1 MVDRGGIER
10 PASLPIGK
18 ELEAELPSLIGGL
31 MGGTG
36 RKRAE
41 SKLERDHARL
51 PRKEEMIK
59 WAESGQDEVG
69 PKAGRPSLVWPRAFD
84 TCIE

>member
-41 SKLERDHARL
+41 SKPERDHARL
-51 PRKEEMIK
+51 PRKEEMDQM
-59 WAESGQDEVG
+59 GGVG
-69 PKAGRPSLVWPRAFD
+69 PGRGRAKSWAAVSCLAKSF
-84 TCIE
+84 